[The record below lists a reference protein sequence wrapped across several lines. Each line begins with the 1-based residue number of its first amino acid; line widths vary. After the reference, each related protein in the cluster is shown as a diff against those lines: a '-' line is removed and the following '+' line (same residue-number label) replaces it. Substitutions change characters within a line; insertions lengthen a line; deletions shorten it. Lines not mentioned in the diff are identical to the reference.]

1 MRRGG
6 HKSDRRA
13 HFSFIALFYFVKL
26 VYGDMRMS
34 DDMLSKCQTMFAVE
48 FATVERCYIARI

>member
-13 HFSFIALFYFVKL
+13 HFFIAHIYFVKL

-34 DDMLSKCQTMFAVE
+34 DDILSKCQTMFAVE